1 MPMTFIMSNM
11 PSPSSGNSMAQTT
24 GAPQSTS
31 APAVVFTIP
40 ASSTVTT
47 VPVQSP
53 VATSGS
59 IPCGVR
65 NRAGSGFYLRTHV
78 IYGQSQFE
86 QLYLQFSPYGP
97 GAVTPTLTTSKDT
110 AFWTYYDPTSRSVA
124 FWQGNCLWSGLSMVL
139 DVDMNSYGPAL
150 ITEAVGTA
158 RMQVIDGELT
168 WDNDRFGWWLVCLKN
183 NQYQLMW
190 WDTVTN
196 QGIDTSIC
204 AEVQLLLE
212 NANS

>member
-1 MPMTFIMSNM
+1 MTATN
-11 PSPSSGNSMAQTT
+11 SS
-24 GAPQSTS
+24 
-31 APAVVFTIP
+31 
-40 ASSTVTT
+40 
-47 VPVQSP
+47 
-53 VATSGS
+53 S

-86 QLYLQFSPYGP
+86 QLYLQYAPYGP
-97 GAVTPTLTTSKDT
+97 GAATPTFTTSKDT
-110 AFWTYYDPTSRSVA
+110 AFWTYYDPTSRSIA

-150 ITEAVGTA
+150 ITQAIGTA
-158 RMQVIDGELT
+158 RMQVVDGELT
-168 WDNDRFGWWLVCLKN
+168 WDNDRFGWWLVCQKN
-183 NQYQLMW
+183 GQFQLMW

-212 NANS
+212 NATS